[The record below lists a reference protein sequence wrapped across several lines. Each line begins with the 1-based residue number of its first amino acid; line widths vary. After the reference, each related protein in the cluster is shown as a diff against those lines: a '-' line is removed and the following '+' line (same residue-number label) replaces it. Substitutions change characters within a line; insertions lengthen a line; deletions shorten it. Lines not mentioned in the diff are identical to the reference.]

1 MIQLLGIDNVVAVDT
16 GVDFGQLVVAAVG
29 VDDFLD
35 LLGVELLVGEDGQ
48 IRGDGADNTV
58 AAEDFDA
65 ILMTI
70 QGANKVID
78 IGGFI
83 LRETGSAEGVDEG
96 EVQ

>member
-1 MIQLLGIDNVVAVDT
+1 MIQLLRVDNVVAVDT

-35 LLGVELLVGEDGQ
+35 LLGVELLIGEDGQ

-70 QGANKVID
+70 QGANKVVD

-83 LRETGSAEGVDEG
+83 LERRDQQS
-96 EVQ
+96 